1 MSAET
6 LLKSV
11 DRTSDT
17 WHAVIVF
24 SKYRVEQ
31 LRDALQ
37 RTNAS
42 HEDDILN
49 KGKIQAFNEL
59 IGIANKLDEGTT

>member
-24 SKYRVEQ
+24 AKYRVEQ

-37 RTNAS
+37 RTNSS